1 MSLSLAKEPPSF
13 FARLRG
19 HLPLLILLAVLALVP
34 LVVAVL
40 DGQSLAGL
48 LANEP
53 GQSKFIQ
60 GLLIEVFILAIFAL
74 SYDLIFGVTG
84 LLSFGH
90 AMFFAVGAYG
100 TGIALKSLQ
109 WSFLPTLGLV
119 LAAAIVQALLFSVV
133 LPRVRGI
140 TFALVTLGFAEVFHI
155 IIQSREASPYT
166 GANVGLQGIIPPAF
180 LNPTD
185 QRLRFY
191 FIALAAAVLAYMAC
205 RRFLNSPTGR
215 VCVAIR
221 ENEGR
226 ARMLGYN
233 PFTFKLAALVLS
245 SVLASLAGMLHA
257 LYKPIVSPGVSSISF
272 TVNAL
277 LMVLAGGMGTLDGAL
292 IGAAVLRLLEYF
304 LDKAFGESAGFLLGV
319 VFIALVLV
327 LPYGIVGTWR
337 LRARAWRE
345 GWKDLRR
352 RFTGGRPAAGPG
364 A

>member
-1 MSLSLAKEPPSF
+1 MRLPLANRTLPFLPRLKE
-13 FARLRG
+13 
-19 HLPLLILLAVLALVP
+19 HLPLLTL
-34 LVVAVL
+34 VAVL
-40 DGQSLAGL
+40 VLLPFVVALLDGQPLAEL
-48 LANEP
+48 LSNAP
-53 GQSKFIQ
+53 GQAKFVQ

-90 AMFFAVGAYG
+90 AMFFAVGAYA

-109 WSFLPTLGLV
+109 WSFFPTLGLV
-119 LAAAIVQALLFSVV
+119 VAAAIVQTLLFSLV

-140 TFALVTLGFAEVFHI
+140 TFALVTLGFAEVFRI
-155 IIQSREASPYT
+155 IIESREASQYT

-191 FIALAAAVLAYMAC
+191 FIALGAAVVAYMAC
-205 RRFLNSPTGR
+205 RRFVHSPTGR

-233 PFTFKLAALVLS
+233 TFAFKLAALTLS
-245 SVLASLAGMLHA
+245 SLLASMAGMLHA
-257 LYKPIVSPGVSSISF
+257 LYKPIVSPGVAGIGF

-277 LMVLAGGMGTLDGAL
+277 LMVLVGGLGTLDGAL

-304 LDKAFGESAGFLLGV
+304 LDKAFGESAGFLLGA
-319 VFIALVLV
+319 VFIALVLL
-327 LPYGIVGTWR
+327 LPYGVVGTWR
-337 LRARAWRE
+337 LRAFQIRQGWR
-345 GWKDLRR
+345 DLWRR
-352 RFTGGRPAAGPG
+352 LAH
-364 A
+364 